1 MNMFTEVSKRNKLK
15 EALNG
20 SSFISLIEKGGD
32 FSQSKPVHISYYIS
46 EGTYL
51 RLSLVKVFL
60 VGTNRFL
67 TSSGLLTS
75 YWILKRNEEEL
86 ILNINVEKAYYSV
99 D

>member
-20 SSFISLIEKGGD
+20 SSLISLIEKGGD
-32 FSQSKPVHISYYIS
+32 FFQFKPVHISYYIS
-46 EGTYL
+46 EGTYM

-67 TSSGLLTS
+67 MSSGLLTS